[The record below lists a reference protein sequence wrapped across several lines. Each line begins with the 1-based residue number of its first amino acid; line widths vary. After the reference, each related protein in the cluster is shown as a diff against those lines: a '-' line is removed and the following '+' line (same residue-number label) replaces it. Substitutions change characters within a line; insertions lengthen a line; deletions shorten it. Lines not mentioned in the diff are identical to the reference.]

1 MTRPHGQVGKAYAAY
16 ALLVA
21 GVIVTAISVAI
32 IFAPFWIVVFT
43 AMVILIVGAV
53 LIGMAS
59 SEG

>member
-1 MTRPHGQVGKAYAAY
+1 MTRPHGQVGKAYAVY